1 MNIFHKFAAIVLSVL
16 CVTACDSGFEGTYSD
31 EGGIAEYKFKS
42 DGVVSMSVMGS
53 ETEMPFKVEKKNRI
67 KIGSDSEAKVLLTL
81 TEDGVIKGPG
91 GINLYRVYYLD
102 GTFRHKESGV
112 EVEFRSDGSFQPF
125 EGGES
130 RGSGGQHV
138 VRANTIV
145 LEEGNKKQR
154 WTLVDEDTIEAGDP
168 DFILRRTRGDSPSQ

>member
-1 MNIFHKFAAIVLSVL
+1 MNIFYKFAAIVLSVL

-31 EGGIAEYKFKS
+31 ERGLAEYKFTS
-42 DGVVSMSVMGS
+42 DGVVSMSAMGS
-53 ETEMPFKVEKKNRI
+53 ETEMPFEVEENKI
-67 KIGSDSEAKVLLTL
+67 KIGSDSEAKVVLTL
-81 TEDGVIKGPG
+81 AEDGVIKGPG

-102 GTFRHKESGV
+102 GTFRHEESGV
-112 EVEFRSDGSFQPF
+112 EVEFESDGSFQAS

-138 VRANTIV
+138 VRGSTIV

-168 DFILRRTRGDSPSQ
+168 DFVLRRN